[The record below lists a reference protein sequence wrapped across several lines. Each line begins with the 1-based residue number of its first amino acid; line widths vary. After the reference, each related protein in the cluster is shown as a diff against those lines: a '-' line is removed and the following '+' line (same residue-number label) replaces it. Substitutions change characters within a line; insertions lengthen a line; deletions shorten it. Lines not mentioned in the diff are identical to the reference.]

1 MELKDNHSHKGKI
14 LIANPFLQD
23 PIFERSVILMV
34 EHNDEGAM
42 GFILNQ
48 PTGITIGEAF
58 KQIKSCEFPVYYGGP
73 IDNDILFYVHS
84 MGDKTSNSIKIS
96 DNLYWG
102 GDFPEICDLIKSGE
116 LSSDKIKFFAGYSG
130 WSDLQLESE
139 FEKESWII
147 CDYKI
152 DYVFNYANN
161 NLWNKCLESIENEL
175 SFFSK
180 FAHTPSLN

>member
-73 IDNDILFYVHS
+73 IDNDILFYLHS

-102 GDFPEICDLIKSGE
+102 GDFSEIC
-116 LSSDKIKFFAGYSG
+116 YR
-130 WSDLQLESE
+130 
-139 FEKESWII
+139 
-147 CDYKI
+147 
-152 DYVFNYANN
+152 
-161 NLWNKCLESIENEL
+161 
-175 SFFSK
+175 FFSYK
-180 FAHTPSLN
+180 NMSLCENLLFLLTLNIFVTSPNKLM